1 MTLVIF
7 FASVSVVILTF
18 LLENRQAFVDDCW
31 ISLVETVP
39 KDMTY
44 APGSP
49 SHLSTYD
56 GLLSLIEEAKDT
68 IEIASL
74 HWTLEAQDVHQSPSD
89 WVDTSLFQHL
99 LSAGKNRNVEIK
111 LLENKPN
118 SKMQSPDIGILIEE
132 AHASV
137 QQIDIKKLMG
147 GGIMHTKIWIIDRRH
162 FYIGS
167 SNLNWRSLT
176 QVKDLGVIISNCKSL
191 AEDMG
196 KIFDTY
202 WHLTIVDKIPKPW
215 PEMYNTTI
223 NKERPLNTNLNDS
236 NSNVYLSISPPAFCA
251 NGRTGDIDAILDV
264 INSAKKFIHIAV
276 MDYAPALE
284 FQRPS
289 LFWPIIDRAL
299 RNVSI
304 TKGVEVFL
312 LGSHWKHNKA
322 SMFNFLKSL
331 ANLNSATKAKM
342 QVKMFEVPYFTKE
355 QREIP
360 SLCINHN
367 KFMVTDTDAF
377 IGTSSWSG
385 DYFTPAA
392 GLGLVVRSTKT
403 QKNHFHQQLEA
414 VFQRDWNSKYS
425 RNLDDIDPTKV

>member
-7 FASVSVVILTF
+7 FASLTVIILTF

-68 IEIASL
+68 IEIASF
-74 HWTLEAQDVHQSPSD
+74 HWTLDAQDVHQLPSELE
-89 WVDTSLFQHL
+89 DTNLFQHL

-118 SKMQSPDIGILIEE
+118 SEMQSPDTEILIED

-137 QQIDIKKLMG
+137 RHIDMKKLLG

-167 SNLNWRSLT
+167 SNLNWRSLA

-196 KIFDTY
+196 KIFDTFWY
-202 WHLTIVDKIPKPW
+202 LTKVDAIPKPW
-215 PEMYNTTI
+215 PYVYNTTT
-223 NKERPLNTNLNDS
+223 NKEKPLNINLNDS

-284 FQRPS
+284 FQHPPV
-289 LFWPIIDRAL
+289 FWPIIDRAL
-299 RNVSI
+299 RNVSF
-304 TKGVEVFL
+304 TKGIEVFL

-331 ANLNSATKAKM
+331 ANLNSASKAKI
-342 QVKMFEVPYFTKE
+342 KCWKYHILPRSKKRFL
-355 QREIP
+355 
-360 SLCINHN
+360 LCVLTITN
-367 KFMVTDTDAF
+367 
-377 IGTSSWSG
+377 SWSQ
-385 DYFTPAA
+385 TLMPL
-392 GLGLVVRSTKT
+392 LGHLVGVGITLHLLWASDWLSDQQKHKNIISTINWKQSFKET
-403 QKNHFHQQLEA
+403 GTLNIH
-414 VFQRDWNSKYS
+414 
-425 RNLDDIDPTKV
+425 IT